1 MSLIALYRLLLKY
14 CYRDKWSFKY
24 VMLKLWEFN
33 IAFKV
38 TNILEKKLRNTKC
51 YSCNFWFKNYLV
63 FTERAKSV

>member
-38 TNILEKKLRNTKC
+38 INILEKKITQYKML
-51 YSCNFWFKNYLV
+51 LV
-63 FTERAKSV
+63 